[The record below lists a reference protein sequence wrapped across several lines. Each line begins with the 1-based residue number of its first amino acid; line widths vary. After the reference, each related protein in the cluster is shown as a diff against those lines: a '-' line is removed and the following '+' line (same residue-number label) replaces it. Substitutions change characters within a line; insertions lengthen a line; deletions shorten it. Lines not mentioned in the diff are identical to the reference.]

1 MIQICVLTKINSK
14 RVGNLFKAKHRD
26 WPPTLYESSD
36 NLIIKFDRKLK
47 HFKVSLTKPMNIAQ
61 QLFV

>member
-1 MIQICVLTKINSK
+1 MIQICVLTILNSK
-14 RVGNLFKAKHRD
+14 RVGNLFKAKNQN
-26 WPPTLYESSD
+26 WPPTLYESTND
-36 NLIIKFDRKLK
+36 LIKKFDRKLK